1 MVISGFVRTRP
12 THSCWSRMEQLSTNN
27 PIMKNP
33 KRHTFR
39 GLLPCSALV
48 LLVLATGCSG
58 IRPYN
63 VVVETDPS
71 FSGQRVLVDLVGVN
85 ASQRSQLEMK
95 SVTEYWGDADPLRSS
110 SLKHTM
116 QFTKPGEKT
125 TLGAKDELWTKWIK
139 ERGVSDLFV
148 IADLPGMGKPQDA
161 PGNADPRRRILPLN
175 SKNWVKTD
183 ELKVIVTRGG
193 LQVVTG
199 QKPQ

>member
-1 MVISGFVRTRP
+1 MKHLERFNVR
-12 THSCWSRMEQLSTNN
+12 SAAL
-27 PIMKNP
+27 
-33 KRHTFR
+33 FAA
-39 GLLPCSALV
+39 LLLALP
-48 LLVLATGCSG
+48 LTGCKG
-58 IRPYN
+58 VRPYN
-63 VVVETDPS
+63 VVIETDSS
-71 FSGQRVLVDLVGVN
+71 FNGQRVLVDLVGVN

-95 SVTEYWGDADPLRSS
+95 SVTEYWGDADPLRASS
-110 SLKHTM
+110 IKHTM
-116 QFTKPGEKT
+116 QFSKGGEKQ
-125 TLGAKDELWTKWIK
+125 TLPDDDELWTRWIK

-175 SKNWVKTD
+175 SKFWVKTD